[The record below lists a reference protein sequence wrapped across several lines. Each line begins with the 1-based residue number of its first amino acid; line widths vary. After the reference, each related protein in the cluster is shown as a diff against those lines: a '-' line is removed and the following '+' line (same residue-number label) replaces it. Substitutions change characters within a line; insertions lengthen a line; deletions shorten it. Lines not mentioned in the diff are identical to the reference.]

1 MEKMSLKVFIPRSV
15 IIDLH
20 GKAVHKSDKLMFRSK
35 FCEIDH
41 FFQKKQKIFF
51 LYWLP
56 KFLVGSGYQP
66 ESLHFET
73 SEKSG

>member
-1 MEKMSLKVFIPRSV
+1 MSLKVYIPRSV

-20 GKAVHKSDKLMFRSK
+20 GKAVQYIKVISLSFVQKVAKLITFSK
-35 FCEIDH
+35 RN
-41 FFQKKQKIFF
+41 KKYFF